1 MAQPEAAPSFT
12 WTELSQGGYRRDE
25 ATDPAT
31 GEHVLT
37 IADDMGIGRIEEI
50 GLTVSESTTRTFR
63 IHPNAPCSALE
74 TVMTC
79 RFSRDTWS
87 AETKIRGVVSGDGS
101 DITVVHQLEAREGEK
116 KVYARDW
123 HESLHLR

>member
-1 MAQPEAAPSFT
+1 MSP
-12 WTELSQGGYRRDE
+12 LSV
-25 ATDPAT
+25 
-31 GEHVLT
+31 GESR
-37 IADDMGIGRIEEI
+37 GFG
-50 GLTVSESTTRTFR
+50 ESTRTRRTLHSRAATRTFR